1 MDATGRLAR
10 LSRREPCYAVDV
22 REELWVLGELA
33 GEAAHELRN
42 ALAVIGASATLL
54 RSAEGPQR
62 EAHIAKIERN
72 ARLAQGVVD
81 ALMTIARG
89 ESIRGEPV
97 ALATAIAEARRDG
110 GAATYAD
117 EVAPDLAVRGSEVLL
132 SRMFRVLYEN
142 ALQAGAKRIE
152 TRASRAG
159 DVVTV
164 DVRDDGPGVPEAV
177 RATLFDPLV
186 TTKAQG
192 TGLGL
197 ALVRRVARAHG
208 GDASLVDSQNGAH
221 FRITLRV

>member
-1 MDATGRLAR
+1 
-10 LSRREPCYAVDV
+10 V

-54 RSAEGPQR
+54 RAAEGPQR

-81 ALMTIARG
+81 ALMAIARG

-97 ALATAIAEARRDG
+97 ALATAISEARRDVATVTWADDV
-110 GAATYAD
+110 AA
-117 EVAPDLAVRGSEVLL
+117 DLAVRGSEVLL

-142 ALQAGAKRIE
+142 AIQAGASRIE
-152 TRASRAG
+152 TRASRSG

-164 DVRDDGPGVPEAV
+164 DVLDDGSGVPEDV
-177 RATLFDPLV
+177 RATLFEPLV
-186 TTKAQG
+186 TTKKEG

-208 GDASLVDSQNGAH
+208 GDASLAPSASGAH
-221 FRITLRV
+221 FRVTLRA

>member
-1 MDATGRLAR
+1 M
-10 LSRREPCYAVDV
+10 

-54 RSAEGPQR
+54 RAAEGPQK

-72 ARLAQGVVD
+72 ARVAQGVVD
-81 ALMTIARG
+81 ALMAIARG

-97 ALATAIAEARRDG
+97 ALATAISEARRDV
-110 GAATYAD
+110 ASATWAD
-117 EVAPDLAVRGSEVLL
+117 DVAPDLAVRGSEVLL

-142 ALQAGAKRIE
+142 AIQAGASRIE
-152 TRASRAG
+152 TRASRSG
-159 DVVTV
+159 DAVTV
-164 DVRDDGPGVPEAV
+164 DVLDDGAGVPSDV
-177 RATLFDPLV
+177 RGTLFEPLV
-186 TTKAQG
+186 TTKKEG

-208 GDASLVDSQNGAH
+208 GDASLVDSTKGAH
-221 FRITLRV
+221 FRVTLRV